1 MGVSKYIKIKI
12 ASSIF
17 NNYRVDTEV
26 NSYRLSI
33 KKILAF
39 PFNLLVLCIP
49 PILSSFA
56 NCIRMLYKYLFV
68 RKLEDTVRLKDIYVP
83 NLTREPCGYKINF
96 TVDYFKGCIQ
106 GVDCGC
112 SNNFKQYKWEKL
124 VNSIKKY
131 GVLKPILVNKI
142 STRTGHTFNFKYYL
156 SDGNHRYIACKSIY
170 GLNYKIPVIYE
181 K

>member
-68 RKLEDTVRLKDIYVP
+68 QAY
-83 NLTREPCGYKINF
+83 TRAGFPYHNF
-96 TVDYFKGCIQ
+96 
-106 GVDCGC
+106 
-112 SNNFKQYKWEKL
+112 
-124 VNSIKKY
+124 
-131 GVLKPILVNKI
+131 
-142 STRTGHTFNFKYYL
+142 
-156 SDGNHRYIACKSIY
+156 
-170 GLNYKIPVIYE
+170 LNVMSKN
-181 K
+181 